1 MPSISRVP
9 LSGRYLS
16 FAEREEIAILRA
28 RDSGVREIA
37 RRLGWAPSTVSRE
50 LRAPGRAQLTPTRS
64 TEVERSRQGN
74 GSVPSAVI
82 EAKAHRTNRGP
93 VRMRRHHALSP
104 RHAGEFAVEII
115 DVRFLKSIALVH
127 LRARR
132 RQHVAA

>member
-74 GSVPSAVI
+74 GSVSSAVI
-82 EAKAHRTNRGP
+82 EANAHRTNRG
-93 VRMRRHHALSP
+93 
-104 RHAGEFAVEII
+104 
-115 DVRFLKSIALVH
+115 
-127 LRARR
+127 
-132 RQHVAA
+132 Q